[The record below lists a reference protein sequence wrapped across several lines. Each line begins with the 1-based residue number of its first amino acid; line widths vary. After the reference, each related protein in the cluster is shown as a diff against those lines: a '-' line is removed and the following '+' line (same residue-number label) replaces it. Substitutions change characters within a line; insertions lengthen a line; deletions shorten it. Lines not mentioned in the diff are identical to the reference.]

1 MRTEAK
7 EGNARNLKQNKP
19 NADAEMQQT
28 VQNEGTISGQGLMFG
43 ESVELTLLP
52 APANFGVVFR
62 RTDLPDMPEIRVC
75 PENYG
80 TVVPRCTSVQE
91 GNAVVNSV
99 EHILSALAGFGIDNV
114 QVDISASEP
123 PALDGSAL
131 LYADLIKKAGIV
143 QQEVPRR
150 SIEFEQPFAINEADR
165 QIVLL
170 PSDSFQLSF
179 VYDHPQIPAQVGT
192 FTIDPET
199 YAREIA
205 PARSFC
211 FADEIDLLKS
221 QGIGK
226 GATYDNVV
234 VVEADGSTSDSL
246 RFEDEFVRHKILDL
260 IGDLYLAGRR
270 LKAKVI
276 ALRTGH
282 ALHTELVLSLAE
294 KGFISEEAVE
304 PVEAQTIYGVL
315 PHRYPMCMIDRVT
328 HFESGKRAVGLKNLT
343 YNEQFFQG
351 HFPQQPVMPGV
362 LQMEA
367 LAQLAAWLLLHD
379 CGAEGQLGYFA
390 TIKEARFRRPVIPG
404 DQLRLEVEVLRGRRT
419 LARVG
424 GKAYVGDE
432 LATEGELTIVLDKTQ
447 AGER

>member
-170 PSDSFQLSF
+170 PPIHSSSPLSTTIHRFQCKL
-179 VYDHPQIPAQVGT
+179 A
-192 FTIDPET
+192 
-199 YAREIA
+199 
-205 PARSFC
+205 
-211 FADEIDLLKS
+211 LLRLTLKRMR
-221 QGIGK
+221 GRL
-226 GATYDNVV
+226 
-234 VVEADGSTSDSL
+234 L
-246 RFEDEFVRHKILDL
+246 R
-260 IGDLYLAGRR
+260 
-270 LKAKVI
+270 
-276 ALRTGH
+276 
-282 ALHTELVLSLAE
+282 
-294 KGFISEEAVE
+294 
-304 PVEAQTIYGVL
+304 
-315 PHRYPMCMIDRVT
+315 
-328 HFESGKRAVGLKNLT
+328 RAV
-343 YNEQFFQG
+343 F
-351 HFPQQPVMPGV
+351 VS
-362 LQMEA
+362 
-367 LAQLAAWLLLHD
+367 
-379 CGAEGQLGYFA
+379 
-390 TIKEARFRRPVIPG
+390 
-404 DQLRLEVEVLRGRRT
+404 RT
-419 LARVG
+419 
-424 GKAYVGDE
+424 KS
-432 LATEGELTIVLDKTQ
+432 TC
-447 AGER
+447 

>member
-1 MRTEAK
+1 MRIGVK
-7 EGNARNLKQNKP
+7 EGNERKLKQNRT
-19 NADAEMQQT
+19 NTEMQQT
-28 VQNEGTISGQGLMFG
+28 VQDECTISGHGLMFG
-43 ESVELTLLP
+43 EPVELTLRP
-52 APANFGVVFR
+52 ASPDAGVVFR
-62 RTDLPDMPEIRVC
+62 RIDLPDSPEIRVC

-99 EHILSALAGFGIDNV
+99 EHILSALAGLGIDNV
-114 QVDISASEP
+114 KVDINASEP
-123 PALDGSAL
+123 PALDGSAS
-131 LYADLIKKAGIV
+131 LYVDLINGSGIV
-143 QQEVPRR
+143 AQEVPRR
-150 SIEFEQPFAINEADR
+150 YIEFEEPFAVQEEDR
-165 QIVLL
+165 HIVLL
-170 PSDSFQLSF
+170 PSDLLQFSF
-179 VYDHPQIPAQVGT
+179 VYDHPQVLAQVGT

-211 FADEIDLLKS
+211 FADEIELLRS

-234 VVEADGSTSDSL
+234 VVEADGSTSDAL

-270 LKAKVI
+270 LKANVM
-276 ALRTGH
+276 ALRSGH

-294 KGFISEEAVE
+294 KRFINKEMTE
-304 PVEAQTIYGVL
+304 PVEAQQIYGVL

-328 HFESGKRAVGLKNLT
+328 QFESGKRAVGLKNLT

-379 CGAEGQLGYFA
+379 YGAEGQLGYFA
-390 TIKEARFRRPVIPG
+390 TIKEAKFRRPVIPG
-404 DQLRLEVEVLRGRRT
+404 DQLRLEVEVLRGRKT

-432 LATEGELTIVLDKTQ
+432 LATEGELTIVLDKSQT
-447 AGER
+447 GDR

>member
-1 MRTEAK
+1 
-7 EGNARNLKQNKP
+7 
-19 NADAEMQQT
+19 
-28 VQNEGTISGQGLMFG
+28 MFG
-43 ESVELTLLP
+43 EPVNLTLRP
-52 APANFGVVFR
+52 APPDFGVVFR
-62 RTDLPDMPEIRVC
+62 RTDLSGTPEIRVC

-91 GNAVVNSV
+91 GEAVVNSV
-99 EHILSALAGFGIDNV
+99 EHILSALAGLGIDNV
-114 QVDISASEP
+114 KVDISASEP

-131 LYADLIKKAGIV
+131 RYVELIDSAGIV
-143 QQEVPRR
+143 RQDAPRR
-150 SIEFEQPFAINEADR
+150 YIEFDEPFALHDADR

-170 PSDSFQLSF
+170 PADSLQFSF

-211 FADEIDLLKS
+211 FRNEIEELKS
-221 QGIGK
+221 HGIGK

-234 VVEADGSTSDSL
+234 VVEADGATSDSL

-270 LKAKVI
+270 LKAKVL

-294 KGFISEEAVE
+294 KGFIGAKMEK
-304 PVEAQTIYGVL
+304 PVEAHDIYGVL

-328 HFESGKRAVGLKNLT
+328 HFDSGKRAVGIKNLT

-362 LQMEA
+362 LQIEA
-367 LAQLAAWLLLHD
+367 LAQLAAWMLLHESA
-379 CGAEGQLGYFA
+379 AEGQLGYFA
-390 TIKEARFRRPVIPG
+390 TIKEAKFRRPVIPG
-404 DQLRLEVEVLRGRRT
+404 DQLRLEVELLRGRET
-419 LARVG
+419 LARVA

-447 AGER
+447 ARNQVNE